1 MAVTGGNQWRPHS
14 YGRDEVVC
22 LKEEGERDKAEAVH
36 CLLMEQAASQT
47 LYEGV

>member
-22 LKEEGERDKAEAVH
+22 LKEEDKAEDVH